1 MARAAIDE
9 YLYLLDAAFAGPDWH
24 SLLTNVRAV
33 EPRDWLW
40 LPPGGARPIAEM
52 VAHVG
57 ACKYMYENHAFGDAA
72 LSWGEPLTNERR
84 LTTVTADAVA
94 ELLSWLESAQ
104 RRLRASVDALD
115 DDREL
120 LKAASHE
127 LGRDERHA
135 LDHQDDHRARP
146 LSRRRDQ
153 PDAGAAPG
161 ERPLG
166 VRELDPEDL
175 TLLRAELLVCENAV
189 TVKLRELHKIVEA
202 GR

>member
-33 EPRDWLW
+33 EQQDWLW

-72 LSWGEPLTNERR
+72 LGWDDPLTNERR
-84 LTTVTADAVA
+84 LTAATPDAVA
-94 ELLSWLESAQ
+94 ELLSWLEVAQ
-104 RRLRASVDALD
+104 QRLRASVDALD

-120 LKAASHE
+120 LQPRRTNWGEMKDTRWIIKSTIEHD
-127 LGRDERHA
+127 LYHA
-135 LDHQDDHRARP
+135 GEINRMRA
-146 LSRRRDQ
+146 
-153 PDAGAAPG
+153 
-161 ERPLG
+161 
-166 VRELDPEDL
+166 
-175 TLLRAELLVCENAV
+175 LRQENDRWAY
-189 TVKLRELHKIVEA
+189 
-202 GR
+202 GS